1 MTEKRRRSRPSH
13 FPLTIDPWGGV
24 LKTSGEGRNREINF
38 SLRGEGGLRLI
49 REIDGAD
56 WRISSG
62 EGRGRMDIQA
72 LEDSLTV
79 SCLLPFMV
87 LEYSRGG
94 GFLQDILISGVD
106 IAALAGTKIAL
117 ERGDWGNVEDLKQFG
132 EDRLFSLRFTEDGL
146 AVVCAETTGREVV
159 GAVAEDEENL
169 ETDSYGFL
177 PEAANYTWRG
187 DLGFLKGRVGFEVFP
202 DKVSFFY
209 GRQRVMEVPR
219 TVRGVANFDWQVTQ
233 GLPSEDD
240 LVGFMEEVYW
250 PLL

>member
-38 SLRGEGGLRLI
+38 NLRGEGGLRLI
-49 REIDGAD
+49 REVDGAN

-62 EGRGRMDIQA
+62 GGRGRMDIQA
-72 LEDSLTV
+72 LEGSLTV
-79 SCLLPFMV
+79 SCLTPFMI
-87 LEYSRGG
+87 LEYFRGSG
-94 GFLQDILISGVD
+94 VLQDVMISGVD

-159 GAVAEDEENL
+159 GTVAEDEENL
-169 ETDSYGFL
+169 
-177 PEAANYTWRG
+177 ANYTWRG
-187 DLGFLKGRVGFEVFP
+187 DLGFLKGKVGFAVFS

-219 TVRGVANFDWQVTQ
+219 TVIGVANFDWQVTQ